1 MTTDKPPFLNYR
13 ALLVGALM
21 LTALS
26 LGMIILALL
35 LDVQKATAPQLLTLS
50 AVWIAPGLFTGLKAR
65 DGRLLHGMVTG
76 LAGALLLVL
85 LLNLMPRVAV
95 LQQLAGDKSV
105 VVIILAGLWGAIGGL
120 FAEIV
125 HLRRAKKAR
134 R

>member
-1 MTTDKPPFLNYR
+1 MNYR
-13 ALLVGALM
+13 ALLLGALM

-26 LGMIILALL
+26 LGMIIVALL

-50 AVWIAPGLFTGLKAR
+50 ALWIGPGLFTGLKAR

-76 LAGALLLVL
+76 LAGALLLSL
-85 LLNLMPRVAV
+85 LIQLMPQVAV

-105 VVIILAGLWGAIGGL
+105 VLIILGGLWGAIGGL

-125 HLRRAKKAR
+125 RLRASRKAR
-134 R
+134 QQNRNPLH

>member
-1 MTTDKPPFLNYR
+1 
-13 ALLVGALM
+13 M

-50 AVWIAPGLFTGLKAR
+50 ALWIAPGLFTGLKAR

-76 LAGALLLVL
+76 LVGALLLVL

-95 LQQLAGDKSV
+95 LHQLAGDKSV